1 MGLVALFA
9 VDFAL
14 VPGVTSVIN
23 GQIRIGL
30 FGALPMVHAL
40 VIYLVVL
47 GARLK
52 REGEIELSSGVFLL
66 VGGIA
71 VLVLALVVSAAPW
84 LFHTYVDYTA
94 GLWIR
99 PGQNVADIYRFGMG
113 EIDPLVALLV
123 CVTVTPLLVLPA
135 FLAARAARGY
145 RLRLA
150 KGTVS

>member
-1 MGLVALFA
+1 MTMVVLFA

-14 VPGVTSVIN
+14 VPGITRVPHGPT
-23 GQIRIGL
+23 RIGL
-30 FGALPMVHAL
+30 FGALPMVHGL
-40 VIYLVVL
+40 VIYMVVL
-47 GARLK
+47 IARLK

-71 VLVLALVVSAAPW
+71 VLVLALVVSIAPW
-84 LFHTYVDYTA
+84 LLHVYVDYTA

-113 EIDPLVALLV
+113 EIDPLLALLV

-135 FLAARAARGY
+135 FLAARAAGGY

-150 KGTVS
+150 KGNVP